1 MQKMYN
7 NCPKI
12 NRSIK
17 IQIMNMIKIE
27 NTLKILVATNKDGK
41 IKFLILEIKM
51 IYNQLQMKITKEVV
65 KEKINAII

>member
-1 MQKMYN
+1 
-7 NCPKI
+7 
-12 NRSIK
+12 
-17 IQIMNMIKIE
+17 MNMIKIE

>member
-1 MQKMYN
+1 MYN

-27 NTLKILVATNKDGK
+27 NNLKILVATNKDGK

-51 IYNQLQMKITKEVV
+51 IYN
-65 KEKINAII
+65 